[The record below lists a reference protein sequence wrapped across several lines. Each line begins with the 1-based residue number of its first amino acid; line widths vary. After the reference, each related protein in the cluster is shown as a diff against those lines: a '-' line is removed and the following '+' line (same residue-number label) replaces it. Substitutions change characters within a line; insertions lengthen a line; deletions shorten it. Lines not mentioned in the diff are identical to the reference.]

1 MNTKQLRK
9 KAKFNKKVAFNN
21 NFSRYPDGDTD
32 LLAFKAENNKIAED
46 LRKTNGW
53 EFNIVKT
60 LSDLFADDVPILET
74 IIIGS
79 NIQAQQ
85 SNTTF
90 GYLSA
95 TGTNCRC
102 SARQYYDSYTI
113 IPCSACDGLAF
124 DSQELFTCLESASCT
139 SQGPFFGGFPVNGCV
154 SDSIQG
160 LESCAGD
167 CDPCINEPIN
177 GSFDVAIVG
186 DGGRPSAFVFVVPA
200 GPYGLIQYWHP
211 DGRGPNSKNTLK
223 MPELFSNAFGYAPT
237 CVFTKPKRINIVSS
251 IGYTSYWVP
260 DTSSGLG
267 TASSPYKYSVGG
279 NDARSPMPAIRYSM
293 RTIFNRSNSPKAL
306 YALGN
311 TYISGA
317 AKVVS
322 YTIPTTFTIRFITS
336 DAFRSHRWKG
346 GLIRLYGEAHSPPET
361 IYTVDKAN
369 RYIPAIV
376 ELNITANA
384 SRNWVTGLG
393 DTAKGTGVSYL
404 LAEDSQEKEDMS

>member
-46 LRKTNGW
+46 LRKTKGY
-53 EFNIVKT
+53 ELNITKI

-74 IIIGS
+74 ITIGS

-85 SNTTF
+85 SNTNF
-90 GYLSA
+90 AYWSV
-95 TGTNCRC
+95 TGRNCSC
-102 SARQYYDSYTI
+102 TARQYYDFYGI
-113 IPCSACDGLAF
+113 IPCVACDGLAF
-124 DSQELFTCLESASCT
+124 GSPELFACLESEFCT
-139 SQGPFFGGFPVNGCV
+139 SEGPFNDGFPVTGCV
-154 SDSIQG
+154 SDSLQG

-167 CDPCINEPIN
+167 CDPCTNKPIN

-200 GPYGLIQYWHP
+200 GPYGLVQYWHP
-211 DGRGPNSKNTLK
+211 NGRGPNSRNELK
-223 MPELFSNAFGYAPT
+223 MPELFSNAFGYKPT
-237 CVFTKPKRINIVSS
+237 CVFTRPKKINIVSS
-251 IGYTSYWVP
+251 IGYTSYWIP
-260 DTSSGLG
+260 DTASGLG
-267 TASSPYKYSVGG
+267 TASSPYKYSLFGS
-279 NDARSPMPAIRYSM
+279 DMRSPIPSISRSLV
-293 RTIFNRSNSPKAL
+293 TIFNRSNFPRAI

-311 TYISGA
+311 SYISSAGTT
-317 AKVVS
+317 VP
-322 YTIPTTFTIRFITS
+322 YTVPTTFTIRFITS
-336 DAFRSHRWKG
+336 DAFRSDRWKG
-346 GLIRLYGEAHSPPET
+346 GLIRLYGESHSPPET

-393 DTAKGTGVSYL
+393 TTAKGTGVSYL
-404 LAEDSQEKEDMS
+404 LAEDSPEV